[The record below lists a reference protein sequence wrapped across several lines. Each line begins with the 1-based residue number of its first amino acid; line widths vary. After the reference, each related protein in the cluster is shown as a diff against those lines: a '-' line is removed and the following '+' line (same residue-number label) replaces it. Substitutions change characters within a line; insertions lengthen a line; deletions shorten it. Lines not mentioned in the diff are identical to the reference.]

1 MGVSPLLL
9 LLLLSTDGCS
19 KSGLNSPATDGSL
32 SDVPAG
38 IGGSAPDGSGGTGG
52 SGQGGSETGGWD
64 PPPRATV
71 RLSPAVLDFGAVDVG
86 SVSSAQVVTV
96 TVTGTPVALTP
107 SVIGAG
113 FAISATSCANPQ
125 PVGVCTISVVFA
137 PTTIGA
143 ASGVL
148 AVGTASVSVAGT
160 GNSRPT
166 FTTTDRVAL
175 GTVQI
180 NQAVPVVIQVAPSS
194 AISMA
199 CVANGPDLTVAG
211 QTCPASAPVTTP
223 CTFTFTFKAS
233 TTGAKSESV
242 VCTSGA
248 RVTQTLVTATVVAGA
263 SPTINP
269 PTARLVSSVGGSDV
283 ITFTLANAGDSPTG
297 ELTAVISAGA
307 SDFSIVSND
316 CTGPLAPLAICK
328 VQVAFKPSAVGARTG
343 TLTVTDKASGQSGT
357 AALTGTSVAG
367 GPPAITPSLHDFG
380 SVTVGAA
387 QTLSFTVKSY
397 SGTGADVLDLA
408 GGSADF
414 IIDGQTCKG
423 FSLAPGG
430 QCTFAIIFAPKSA
443 GAKTAAVIVTQAG
456 VATGTVQVTGTGV
469 AAVID
474 AGTPDSN
481 PAYAAC
487 FDCGKFTATPV
498 GQTSPE
504 VTCTGQASPPDGGIA
519 AMNVQLLN
527 SRDFAIVNESCTASR
542 CTVTLV
548 FKPGVPGR
556 QVGTLSAVNM
566 DVRTGCGVDFEATG
580 L

>member
-1 MGVSPLLL
+1 M
-9 LLLLSTDGCS
+9 
-19 KSGLNSPATDGSL
+19 
-32 SDVPAG
+32 
-38 IGGSAPDGSGGTGG
+38 
-52 SGQGGSETGGWD
+52 
-64 PPPRATV
+64 
-71 RLSPAVLDFGAVDVG
+71 LDFGAVDVG
-86 SVSSAQVVTV
+86 STSGAQVVTV
-96 TVTGTPVALTP
+96 TVSGAPVALSP

-113 FAISATSCANPQ
+113 FAISGTSCANPQ
-125 PVGVCTISVVFA
+125 PVGVCTVSVVFA
-137 PTTIGA
+137 PTMVGA
-143 ASGVL
+143 ATGVL
-148 AVGTASVSVAGT
+148 AVGMASVAVAGA
-160 GNSRPT
+160 GNSHTSPPT
-166 FTTTDRVAL
+166 PDRVDL
-175 GTVQI
+175 GTVHI
-180 NQAVPVVIQVAPSS
+180 DQAVPVVIRVTPPS
-194 AISMA
+194 AISMT
-199 CVANGPDLTVAG
+199 CMANGPDLTVAG
-211 QTCPASAPVTTP
+211 QTCPTSDPNTTP

-269 PTARLVSSVGGSDV
+269 PTASLVSSVGGNDV
-283 ITFTLANAGDSPTG
+283 TTFTLANAGDSPTG
-297 ELTAVISAGA
+297 ELTAVITAGV

-316 CTGPLAPLAICK
+316 CTVALAPLAICK
-328 VQVAFKPSAVGARTG
+328 VQVAFKPSAAGVRTG
-343 TLTVTDKASGQSGT
+343 TLTVTDKASGQSST

-387 QTLSFTVKSY
+387 QTYSFTVKSY
-397 SGTGADVLDLA
+397 IGTGSDVLDVA

-423 FSLAPGG
+423 FSLAPAG
-430 QCTFAIIFAPKSA
+430 QCTFAVTFAPKSA
-443 GAKTAAVIVTQAG
+443 GAKTSAVIVTQAG
-456 VATGTVQVTGTGV
+456 VATGTAQITGTGV

-474 AGTPDSN
+474 AGTLDSN

-504 VTCTGQASPPDGGIA
+504 VTCTGQSAPPDGGIA

-542 CTVTLV
+542 CTVSLV
-548 FKPGVPGR
+548 FKPSVPGR